1 MSRINGYFMNPRDL
15 LDLDFVLLC
24 LDLWRLYIRYMLLYL
39 ILDPSTPDNNFHFD
53 EFYLV

>member
-1 MSRINGYFMNPRDL
+1 MNPRDL
-15 LDLDFVLLC
+15 LDLDFVFQILY